1 MVNDKSKNNLISL
14 KDRTPEERHIIA
26 LKGAKTKAD
35 NYKRH
40 LHFRQFLYAILNEE
54 ITVNDA
60 GQTYTM
66 TKKEYLSRLLIKR
79 TLQQL
84 DNDNIEKLD
93 EYNLAQLMYLLEIQT
108 AIAGELYNINAFDH
122 PGVEQSN
129 NYVYGLMGRL
139 GYEGSADEIR
149 AKISQ

>member
-1 MVNDKSKNNLISL
+1 MMNEKSLQNLKNL

-35 NYKRH
+35 NYKKH
-40 LHFRQFLYAILNEE
+40 LHFRQFIYAILNEE

-79 TLQQL
+79 VLEQL
-84 DNDNIEKLD
+84 DNENIEKLD
-93 EYNLAQLMYLLEIQT
+93 LKNILNIMQ
-108 AIAGELYNINAFDH
+108 IADSGIPYSNMGLDAFMEETEL
-122 PGVEQSN
+122 
-129 NYVYGLMGRL
+129 
-139 GYEGSADEIR
+139 
-149 AKISQ
+149 

>member
-1 MVNDKSKNNLISL
+1 MINDKSLQNLKNL

-35 NYKRH
+35 NYKKH
-40 LHFRQFLYAILNEE
+40 LHFRQFIYAILNEE

-79 TLQQL
+79 VLEQL
-84 DNDNIEKLD
+84 DNENIEKLD
-93 EYNLAQLMYLLEIQT
+93 LKNILNIMQ
-108 AIAGELYNINAFDH
+108 IADNGIPYSNMGLDAFMEETEL
-122 PGVEQSN
+122 
-129 NYVYGLMGRL
+129 
-139 GYEGSADEIR
+139 
-149 AKISQ
+149 

>member
-1 MVNDKSKNNLISL
+1 MINDKSLQNLKNL

-35 NYKRH
+35 NYKKH
-40 LHFRQFLYAILNEE
+40 LHFRQFIYAILNEE

-79 TLQQL
+79 VLEQL

-93 EYNLAQLMYLLEIQT
+93 YKQILNIMEIADRGIPFQNLGINDFMEET
-108 AIAGELYNINAFDH
+108 EL
-122 PGVEQSN
+122 
-129 NYVYGLMGRL
+129 
-139 GYEGSADEIR
+139 
-149 AKISQ
+149 

>member
-1 MVNDKSKNNLISL
+1 MNEKSLQNLKNL

-26 LKGAKTKAD
+26 LKGAKTKQD
-35 NYKRH
+35 NYKKH
-40 LHFRQFLYAILNEE
+40 LHFRQFIYAILNEE

-79 TLQQL
+79 VLEQL

-93 EYNLAQLMYLLEIQT
+93 YKQILNIMEIADRGIPFQNLGINDFMEET
-108 AIAGELYNINAFDH
+108 EL
-122 PGVEQSN
+122 
-129 NYVYGLMGRL
+129 
-139 GYEGSADEIR
+139 
-149 AKISQ
+149 

>member
-1 MVNDKSKNNLISL
+1 MNEKSLQNLKNL

-35 NYKRH
+35 NYKKH
-40 LHFRQFLYAILNEE
+40 LHFRQFIYAILNEE

-79 TLQQL
+79 VLEQL

-93 EYNLAQLMYLLEIQT
+93 YKQILNIMEIADRGIPCQNLGINDFMDET
-108 AIAGELYNINAFDH
+108 EL
-122 PGVEQSN
+122 
-129 NYVYGLMGRL
+129 
-139 GYEGSADEIR
+139 
-149 AKISQ
+149 

>member
-35 NYKRH
+35 NYKKH

-66 TKKEYLSRLLIKR
+66 TKKEYLSRLLVKR
-79 TLQQL
+79 TLEQL
-84 DNDNIEKLD
+84 DNENIEKLD
-93 EYNLAQLMYLLEIQT
+93 IKQILQIMEIADKGIPYQALGLDAFMEET
-108 AIAGELYNINAFDH
+108 EL
-122 PGVEQSN
+122 
-129 NYVYGLMGRL
+129 
-139 GYEGSADEIR
+139 
-149 AKISQ
+149 

>member
-1 MVNDKSKNNLISL
+1 MINEKSLQNLKNL

-35 NYKRH
+35 NYKKH
-40 LHFRQFLYAILNEE
+40 LHFRQFIYAILNEE

-79 TLQQL
+79 VLEQL
-84 DNDNIEKLD
+84 DNNNIEKLD
-93 EYNLAQLMYLLEIQT
+93 LKNILNIMQ
-108 AIAGELYNINAFDH
+108 IADNGIPYSNMGLDTFMEETEL
-122 PGVEQSN
+122 
-129 NYVYGLMGRL
+129 
-139 GYEGSADEIR
+139 
-149 AKISQ
+149 

>member
-1 MVNDKSKNNLISL
+1 MINEKSLQNLKNL

-35 NYKRH
+35 NYKKH

-79 TLQQL
+79 VLEQL
-84 DNDNIEKLD
+84 DNENIEKLD
-93 EYNLAQLMYLLEIQT
+93 LKNILNIMQ
-108 AIAGELYNINAFDH
+108 IADSGIPFSNMGLNDFMEETEL
-122 PGVEQSN
+122 
-129 NYVYGLMGRL
+129 
-139 GYEGSADEIR
+139 
-149 AKISQ
+149 